1 MEKVIFRNTE
11 NDKSVIEVGNLKEL
25 LLNEPFVGLEEK
37 VTESRYLI
45 CDEGECKGWAFAPG
59 LYYSRTEIERK
70 IKDGTCSIFVFDKRR
85 ELLKWMLKE

>member
-1 MEKVIFRNTE
+1 MKQVIFRNTE

-25 LLNEPFVGLEEK
+25 LLNEPFVGLDDNIGGD
-37 VTESRYLI
+37 RYLV
-45 CDEGECKGWAFAPG
+45 CDGGGCEGWAFAPG

-85 ELLKWMLKE
+85 ELLKWMLEE